1 MNDNVVSNKK
11 KWVAAIVCFFLGSLG
26 IHRFYLGRNASGAI
40 MLVVWLL
47 GIFIPYFGLIL
58 LFIEVI
64 FVSID
69 FVRILFNSLVDAN
82 GLKLS

>member
-11 KWVAAIVCFFLGSLG
+11 KWVAAVVCFFLGSLE

-47 GIFIPYFGLIL
+47 GICIPYFGLIL